1 MSAKPQPSGG
11 DEQAIIIVKKIVKGG
26 GGHHGG
32 SWKVAYAD
40 FVTAMMAL
48 FLLLWL
54 VGSSSQ
60 EQKKAIAGYFR
71 DEPIPIPGASS
82 PGLGILEGGKG
93 LLAAEAKVDSISLR
107 ETEQQVQAMLKNGAL
122 AGLSDQVLM
131 TMTAEGLQIE
141 IIDKANNVLF
151 DPGSA
156 SLKPEAI
163 RILTE
168 ITHAVSGLDNRLV
181 IGGHT
186 DSRPYNRNAGRSNWE
201 LSTERANAA
210 RAAMVAAGLG
220 EAQLATVA
228 GYADTRPR
236 LKDDPED
243 ASNRRISL
251 TVLKKAADPGRPAG
265 HGAAPEAATPSSGE
279 RVAPAGGPIGNPI
292 DPNLAPNSLKLGEG
306 TGPGSVAG
314 EQKQGADAHGH
325 AVEPE
330 KGEASGNHHP

>member
-1 MSAKPQPSGG
+1 MSAKGQAMPGG
-11 DEQAIIIVKKIVKGG
+11 DDQPIIIVKKIKKVA

-32 SWKVAYAD
+32 AWKVAFAD
-40 FVTAMMAL
+40 FMTALMAL

-54 VGSSSQ
+54 VGSSS
-60 EQKKAIAGYFR
+60 EEAKKAIAGYFR

-82 PGLGILEGGKG
+82 PGLGILDGGKG
-93 LLAAEAKVDSISLR
+93 LLATDARADSISLI
-107 ETEQQVQAMLKNGAL
+107 ETEQSVREMLKGGAL

-131 TMTAEGLQIE
+131 TMTDEGLQIE
-141 IIDKANNVLF
+141 IIDKAKNVLF
-151 DPGSA
+151 DPGSSA
-156 SLKPEAI
+156 LKPEAV

-168 ITHAVSGLDNRLV
+168 IAGAVSGLENRLV

-243 ASNRRISL
+243 ASNRRISI

-265 HGAAPEAATPSSGE
+265 HARAED
-279 RVAPAGGPIGNPI
+279 APAGSTGESIAPAARPSESH
-292 DPNLAPNSLKLGEG
+292 DPPNSLGLGEH
-306 TGPGSVAG
+306 PGARSAVG
-314 EQKQGADAHGH
+314 EQKKGADAGGH

-330 KGEASGNHHP
+330 KGQASGNHHP

>member
-1 MSAKPQPSGG
+1 MSAKGQAMPGG
-11 DEQAIIIVKKIVKGG
+11 DDQPIIIVKKIKKVA

-32 SWKVAYAD
+32 AWKVAFAD
-40 FVTAMMAL
+40 FMTALMAL

-54 VGSSSQ
+54 VGSSS
-60 EQKKAIAGYFR
+60 EEAKKAIAGYFR

-93 LLAAEAKVDSISLR
+93 LLAAEARVDSISLL
-107 ETEQQVQAMLKNGAL
+107 ETEQSVREMLKAGAL

-131 TMTAEGLQIE
+131 TMTDEGLQIE
-141 IIDKANNVLF
+141 IIDKAKNVLF

-156 SLKPEAI
+156 ALKPEAV

-168 ITHAVSGLDNRLV
+168 IAGAVSGLDNRLV

-220 EAQLATVA
+220 EAHLATVA

-243 ASNRRISL
+243 ASNRRISI

-265 HGAAPEAATPSSGE
+265 PARAED
-279 RVAPAGGPIGNPI
+279 APAGPTGESTAPGARPLESH
-292 DPNLAPNSLKLGEG
+292 DPPNSLGLGEHPG
-306 TGPGSVAG
+306 TGSAVGK
-314 EQKQGADAHGH
+314 EKQGADARGH

-330 KGEASGNHHP
+330 KGQASGNHHP